1 MIVVVT
7 DQPLRRL
14 LESGAT
20 IDSTWP
26 QASEDVRV
34 LVTLLQVTFPSLAEV
49 IDTRLVALAAANNRT
64 SVVTLTSGTATVLAV
79 AQEEDGERVKNPKA
93 NPEEVVRLDIV
104 DVQAEGRSG
113 AEVAG

>member
-14 LESGAT
+14 LASGTA
-20 IDSTWP
+20 IDRTWP
-26 QASEDVRV
+26 QANDDVQV

-49 IDTRLVALAAANNRT
+49 IETRLVALAAANNRT
-64 SVVTLTSGTATVLAV
+64 SVVTLTSGGATVLAV
-79 AQEEDGERVKNPKA
+79 AQDEVGERVREPKS

-113 AEVAG
+113 AEVER

>member
-14 LESGAT
+14 LASGTA
-20 IDSTWP
+20 IDRTWP
-26 QASEDVRV
+26 QANDDVQV

-49 IDTRLVALAAANNRT
+49 IATRLVALAAANNRT
-64 SVVTLTSGTATVLAV
+64 SVVTLTSGGATVLAV
-79 AQEEDGERVKNPKA
+79 AQDEVGERVREPKS

-113 AEVAG
+113 AEVER

>member
-14 LESGAT
+14 LASGTA
-20 IDSTWP
+20 IECTWP
-26 QASEDVRV
+26 QANEDIRV
-34 LVTLLQVTFPSLAEV
+34 LVALLQVTLPSLAQV
-49 IDTRLVALAAANNRT
+49 IETRLVALAAANNRT
-64 SVVTLTSGTATVLAV
+64 SVVTLTSGSATVLAV
-79 AQEEDGERVKNPKA
+79 AQDEEGERVREPKA

-113 AEVAG
+113 TEVAR

>member
-14 LESGAT
+14 LQSGTA
-20 IDSTWP
+20 IDSAWP
-26 QASEDVRV
+26 HANDDVRV
-34 LVTLLQVTFPSLAEV
+34 LVKLLQVTFPSLAE
-49 IDTRLVALAAANNRT
+49 IIETSLVALAAVNNRT
-64 SVVTLTSGTATVLAV
+64 SVVTLTSGSATVLAL
-79 AQEEDGERVKNPKA
+79 AQDEDGERVEEPKA

-113 AEVAG
+113 AEVAR

>member
-14 LESGAT
+14 LASGTA
-20 IDSTWP
+20 IDRTWP
-26 QASEDVRV
+26 QANDDVRV

-49 IDTRLVALAAANNRT
+49 IETRLVALAAANNRT
-64 SVVTLTSGTATVLAV
+64 SVVTLTSGSATVLAV
-79 AQEEDGERVKNPKA
+79 AQDEEGERVREPKA

-113 AEVAG
+113 AEVAI

>member
-7 DQPLRRL
+7 DQPLGRL
-14 LESGAT
+14 LTSGTA
-20 IDSTWP
+20 IDRTWP
-26 QASEDVRV
+26 QSNGDVRV

-49 IDTRLVALAAANNRT
+49 IETRLVALAAANNRT
-64 SVVTLTSGTATVLAV
+64 SIVTLTSGSATVVAV
-79 AQEEDGERVKNPKA
+79 AQDEGGEQVREPKA

-113 AEVAG
+113 AEVAR

>member
-14 LESGAT
+14 LASGTA
-20 IDSTWP
+20 IHRTWP
-26 QASEDVRV
+26 QANDDVRV
-34 LVTLLQVTFPSLAEV
+34 LVALLQVTVPSLAEV
-49 IDTRLVALAAANNRT
+49 IETRLVALPAANNRN
-64 SVVTLTSGTATVLAV
+64 SVVTLTSGGATVLAV
-79 AQEEDGERVKNPKA
+79 AQDEEGERVREPKA

-113 AEVAG
+113 AEVAR

>member
-1 MIVVVT
+1 MIVAVT

-14 LESGAT
+14 LASGTA
-20 IDSTWP
+20 IDCTWP

-34 LVTLLQVTFPSLAEV
+34 LVTLLQVTLPSLAEV
-49 IDTRLVALAAANNRT
+49 METRLVALAAVNNRT
-64 SVVTLTSGTATVLAV
+64 SVVTLTSGSATVLAV
-79 AQEEDGERVKNPKA
+79 AQDEDGERVREPKS

-113 AEVAG
+113 AKVAR